1 MIINNDM
8 KRLFGV
14 LALAMMSVAGFA
26 QSDDFGTILSVEAD
40 KKINK
45 KFSVGLEAE
54 MRTRDDVKKVD
65 RWSAGVQASYKV
77 SSWLKASAGY
87 TFLYD
92 NNEKASYYDDD
103 DEVYPIK
110 HRMNLK
116 EYFGLYGLES
126 DVDQPR
132 QMVQETTFSQHFFT
146 LFSQNLLGQGD
157 YQVMDILREKYRGWK
172 YLIISEVE
180 NPHKEYMTPIPNLGK
195 FLNYIGFVPER
206 KGSLQGH
213 EIDYLTGGWFEEY
226 VYALIKNV
234 LQPDDI
240 AMGVHI
246 SNGIIKHNNELDV
259 CFMKANKLFVI
270 ECKTGVASESYFN
283 EIVYKVC
290 ALKEVLLGTSNSY
303 IFSLKKDHKGSWK
316 KTAKYMGITFCDWLN
331 LTKPELMKN
340 ILKSMDK
347 IAKEN

>member
-103 DEVYPIK
+103 DEVVTRDIGIRAGDLKRSAQYWGVR
-110 HRMNLK
+110 HRFDVSLTGSYK
-116 EYFGLYGLES
+116 FGKLDLS
-126 DVDQPR
+126 
-132 QMVQETTFSQHFFT
+132 
-146 LFSQNLLGQGD
+146 
-157 YQVMDILREKYRGWK
+157 LRERWQYTYRPEHTVDNRTIYYDEEEDEPVPAG
-172 YLIISEVE
+172 ISD
-180 NPHKEYMTPIPNLGK
+180 GK
-195 FLNYIGFVPER
+195 SHTYKA
-206 KGSLQGH
+206 KG
-213 EIDYLTGGWFEEY
+213 
-226 VYALIKNV
+226 KNV
-234 LQPDDI
+234 LRSRLQAEYKTKGFPITPFANVELFNGWALEKIRYTAGAEYKINKKNSVELFYRYQHVNDDSDDEPNR
-240 AMGVHI
+240 HI
-246 SNGIIKHNNELDV
+246 IGL
-259 CFMKANKLFVI
+259 
-270 ECKTGVASESYFN
+270 T
-283 EIVYKVC
+283 YKV
-290 ALKEVLLGTSNSY
+290 K
-303 IFSLKKDHKGSWK
+303 F
-316 KTAKYMGITFCDWLN
+316 
-331 LTKPELMKN
+331 
-340 ILKSMDK
+340 
-347 IAKEN
+347 